1 MKKIL
6 NQLFILA
13 AVTLTLSACHKT
25 EVVNISQPVITAS
38 NAITSDILTGAVKGT
53 MLSGK
58 TYYFSSDIT
67 INDGDTLLMQSGA
80 KLIAMGDG
88 KTAETGPEIFNH
100 GTFISLGTQENPNY
114 ITVSNAADL
123 HAQAAQQNYTNVQQG
138 WWGGITCTPAPATA
152 ANPNP
157 LGGDVIIKWTHLEFA
172 GSPAGANDDAT
183 IYAQG
188 DPRAT
193 IYFGNIKKNFIVED
207 SWFFGSKDDNVR
219 TGGGHVSIMRN
230 NFEICGGI
238 GGEFFN
244 LKSGSVGDVAYNL
257 FIGSCT
263 NALKVSDA
271 GSSGTQ
277 CNVTL
282 YNNTIINGGFRQ
294 TKSNK
299 GGSIDFEKGARGLCY
314 NNFIVNC
321 RFGMRI
327 TTDADVVNVL
337 HDNQYFYAST
347 AAIAAQFYTT
357 VDAGKPAPSDI
368 LSTTPKANNPQFI
381 GYDVDKF
388 DYTANPGPLAANQ
401 QPYYLVAQS
410 NSDFRL
416 MATSPAAGK
425 GKTDF
430 SPLRTVTV
438 TGDYGTTITPPG
450 RDIGAY
456 QLDGSGNQH

>member
-1 MKKIL
+1 
-6 NQLFILA
+6 
-13 AVTLTLSACHKT
+13 
-25 EVVNISQPVITAS
+25 
-38 NAITSDILTGAVKGT
+38 
-53 MLSGK
+53 
-58 TYYFSSDIT
+58 
-67 INDGDTLLMQSGA
+67 
-80 KLIAMGDG
+80 
-88 KTAETGPEIFNH
+88 
-100 GTFISLGTQENPNY
+100 
-114 ITVSNAADL
+114 
-123 HAQAAQQNYTNVQQG
+123 
-138 WWGGITCTPAPATA
+138 
-152 ANPNP
+152 
-157 LGGDVIIKWTHLEFA
+157 
-172 GSPAGANDDAT
+172 
-183 IYAQG
+183 
-188 DPRAT
+188 
-193 IYFGNIKKNFIVED
+193 
-207 SWFFGSKDDNVR
+207 
-219 TGGGHVSIMRN
+219 
-230 NFEICGGI
+230 
-238 GGEFFN
+238 
-244 LKSGSVGDVAYNL
+244 
-257 FIGSCT
+257 
-263 NALKVSDA
+263 
-271 GSSGTQ
+271 
-277 CNVTL
+277 
-282 YNNTIINGGFRQ
+282 
-294 TKSNK
+294 
-299 GGSIDFEKGARGLCY
+299 
-314 NNFIVNC
+314 
-321 RFGMRI
+321 MRI